1 MSIMERPSTDTIE
14 PPRSPL
20 DYREF
25 TAEQLAAALRKSDLI
40 DPTFLAELLEDTPP
54 DHCPHL
60 RARLAAGELKSHWCP
75 SIYDSDRHN
84 RLDRTATRYEVP
96 EPGLPEHVT
105 KTLNRLGYSYSASII
120 VGLIAVLCLLLTL
133 MIGNNTLAFGSV
145 TTMVLSA
152 IGLSVLYRRIES
164 IRIANMP
171 AEYDLEERQYLDASV
186 ADWPEH
192 ESRYAKSLPDD
203 MRLRQDFF
211 TGKGIRSGVAA
222 LVWREPHLVAISQLI
237 ADDIVT
243 SDTWLEHDIRY
254 HRARIDLIATLD
266 DIRLRAHRIWR
277 TNISGYH
284 DAEPPV
290 QVQRAAETAWEV
302 LVHIVGQ
309 LADYSKA
316 LQALDALT
324 RQRQALY
331 RQDRAGHGGTPPM
344 AGLTALLCDA
354 ATGKPSTTDLSRE
367 LMQIKLDW
375 SRTLRR
381 REGQIRQLNR
391 EIASG
396 LKELHAAICAPTNLL
411 KKV

>member
-1 MSIMERPSTDTIE
+1 MSIMERPSIDTIE

-40 DPTFLAELLEDTPP
+40 DPTFLAELLEETPP
-54 DHCPHL
+54 DCCPHL

-75 SIYDSDRHN
+75 SIYDSYRRGGSDE
-84 RLDRTATRYEVP
+84 TATRYEVP

-105 KTLNRLGYSYSASII
+105 KTLNRLGYSYSALII
-120 VGLIAVLCLLLTL
+120 VGLVAVLCLLLTL
-133 MIGNNTLAFGSV
+133 MIGTNALAFGSV
-145 TTMVLSA
+145 TTMILST

-171 AEYDLEERQYLDASV
+171 AEYDREELRYLDASV

-192 ESRYAKSLPDD
+192 ESCYGESLPDD
-203 MRLRQDFF
+203 MRLRQHFF

-243 SDTWLEHDIRY
+243 SDTWLEHDIRD
-254 HRARIDLIATLD
+254 HRARIDLVATLD

-277 TNISGYH
+277 TNISGYY
-284 DAEPPV
+284 DAEPPA

-331 RQDRAGHGGTPPM
+331 RQDRAGTPPM

-354 ATGKPSTTDLSRE
+354 ATGKPSTDLSRD

-381 REGQIRQLNR
+381 REGQIRTLDR
-391 EIASG
+391 EITLG
-396 LKELHAAICAPTNLL
+396 LKELHATICAPTNLL

>member
-1 MSIMERPSTDTIE
+1 MSIMERPSIDTIE

-40 DPTFLAELLEDTPP
+40 DPTFLAELLEEAPP
-54 DHCPHL
+54 DCCPHL
-60 RARLAAGELKSHWCP
+60 RARLAAGELKSHWCR
-75 SIYDSDRHN
+75 SIYESDRHS
-84 RLDRTATRYEVP
+84 RLDETATRYEVP
-96 EPGLPEHVT
+96 ETGFPEQVA
-105 KTLNRLGYSYSASII
+105 KTLNRLGYGYSASIL
-120 VGLIAVLCLLLTL
+120 VGLVAVICLLLTL

-152 IGLSVLYRRIES
+152 IGLGVLYRRIES

-186 ADWPEH
+186 ADWPEY
-192 ESRYAKSLPDD
+192 ESCSGERLPDD
-203 MRLRQDFF
+203 MRLRQHFF
-211 TGKGIRSGVAA
+211 TGMGIHSGVAA

-243 SDTWLEHDIRY
+243 SDTWLEHDIRD
-254 HRARIDLIATLD
+254 HRARVDLVATLD

-277 TNISGYH
+277 TNISGYYG
-284 DAEPPV
+284 AEPPA

-354 ATGKPSTTDLSRE
+354 STGKPSTDLSRE

-381 REGQIRQLNR
+381 REGQIRKLNR

-396 LKELHAAICAPTNLL
+396 LRELHAAIWTPTNLL